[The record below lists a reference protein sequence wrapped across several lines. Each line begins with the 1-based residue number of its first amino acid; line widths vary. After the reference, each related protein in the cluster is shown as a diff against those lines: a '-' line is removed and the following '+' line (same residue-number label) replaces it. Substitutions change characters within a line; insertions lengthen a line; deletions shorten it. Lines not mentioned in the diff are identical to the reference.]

1 MNEEKM
7 KKVLKV
13 EAAILLFLVLA
24 LIGFKMWE
32 ETEAGRWVEA
42 CEDMDLHE
50 KHFDADGYFIMI
62 STEDGV
68 IGTYLCN
75 RPLHHYRCRVHVKVT
90 TPQVTKVDM
99 IENIG
104 IGLDLDDLK
113 EIYETIPEGT
123 PLLIY

>member
-1 MNEEKM
+1 M
-7 KKVLKV
+7 KERK
-13 EAAILLFLVLA
+13 LLFAYGIALVVGLTA
-24 LIGFKMWE
+24 LIGFKVWE
-32 ETEAGRWVEA
+32 ESPSGKYYEA
-42 CEDMDLHE
+42 CEDMDRVEPHY
-50 KHFDADGYFIMI
+50 DADGYFIMI

-68 IGTYLCN
+68 IGTYFCN

>member
-1 MNEEKM
+1 MNREKE
-7 KKVLKV
+7 KKVLTV
-13 EAAILLFLVLA
+13 YALTILACLLVL
-24 LIGFKMWE
+24 IGMKVWE
-32 ETEAGRWVEA
+32 ESPAGNFFEA
-42 CEDMDLHE
+42 CEDMDRIE
-50 KHFDADGYFIMI
+50 PRYDADGYFIMV
-62 STEDGV
+62 STKDALV
-68 IGTYLCN
+68 GTYWCN
-75 RPLHHYRCRVHVKVT
+75 TPLHHYRCRVHVKVT